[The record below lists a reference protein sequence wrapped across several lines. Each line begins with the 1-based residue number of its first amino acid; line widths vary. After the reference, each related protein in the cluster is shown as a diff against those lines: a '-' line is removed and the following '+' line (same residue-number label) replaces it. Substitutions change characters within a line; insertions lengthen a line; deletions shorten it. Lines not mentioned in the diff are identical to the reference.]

1 MWLCSL
7 VNKGTTK
14 SITMKK
20 IILSFVTFFLISNPS
35 FAFDISSYSSEEKKQ
50 YKEIK
55 KLKEQGV
62 TGKNFI
68 DQKYWIKDKKNYYH
82 NIAAT
87 HTGIEGL
94 RMDIKRMP
102 ILGTKGVDHNWGW
115 KVGKK
120 RKAQAAF
127 SVIGNGTIENGEMGM
142 IKSKKHAWH
151 GEEFY
156 QMTGSYENC
165 NPQYWDYKECAAYGG
180 SVHNESRE
188 KNVKWNKLLSKE
200 GGEAWMHIATKP
212 VRNVLF
218 PYNPKRRFHVFQCHP
233 QGDTITLMITYVYGR
248 LIANL
253 QFSEPSEKRWVL
265 KKYNINEFNGAD
277 EWTSITM
284 HLVNSYK
291 SKKGKFT
298 VWVDGNE
305 EPVVQYSGKTTTK
318 KRKSCFIASGI
329 YVNGAITARDMNT
342 TQDSTVWADAVAIA
356 KTKEDLLELIN
367 KEDK

>member
-1 MWLCSL
+1 
-7 VNKGTTK
+7 
-14 SITMKK
+14 MKK
-20 IILSFVTFFLISNPS
+20 LLGIVVLGLLWCNLGFSINLSE
-35 FAFDISSYSSEEKKQ
+35 YSKEERKQ
-50 YKEIK
+50 YKQIK
-55 KLKEQGV
+55 KLKEDGV
-62 TGKNFI
+62 TGKNWI
-68 DQKYWIKDKKNYYH
+68 KEEYWIKDKENFYH
-82 NIAAT
+82 EIAET
-87 HTGIEGL
+87 HTGINGL
-94 RMDIKRMP
+94 RMEIKRMP

-120 RKAQAAF
+120 RKTQAAF
-127 SVIGNGTIENGEMGM
+127 SVIGNGSIENGEMGM
-142 IKSKKHAWH
+142 IKSKDHAWH

-156 QMTGSYENC
+156 QITGSYENC
-165 NPQYWDYKECAAYGG
+165 NPQYWDYKECIAFGG

-188 KNVKWNKLLSKE
+188 KKVKWNKLLSKD

-233 QGDTITLMITYVYGR
+233 AGDTITLMITYVYGK

-253 QFSEPSEKRWVL
+253 QFSEPAEQRWVL

-305 EPVVQYSGKTTTK
+305 KPVVKYTGRTSTK

-329 YVNGAITARDMNT
+329 YVNGALMAKDMNT

-356 KTKEDLLELIN
+356 KTKKELFELIS